1 MWHSVG
7 LTLLVFVA
15 TLLIVLLL
23 MVCGEC
29 GVARGSYTPRYTR
42 RLDRLVDWLV
52 LSGLKEKKKAWVGK
66 CLHLFFTYLSGVS
79 PDPRQARCHPGEGRT
94 ASRAGH
100 LDSGLKQVLLH
111 RQRLDCHSYRS
122 LLRF

>member
-1 MWHSVG
+1 MSEASRGAVTLRGTHAG
-7 LTLLVFVA
+7 L
-15 TLLIVLLL
+15 
-23 MVCGEC
+23 
-29 GVARGSYTPRYTR
+29 
-42 RLDRLVDWLV
+42 RLVDRLV

-66 CLHLFFTYLSGVS
+66 CLQIICFSLTSGVS
-79 PDPRQARCHPGEGRT
+79 SDARQARCHPGEGRT

-111 RQRLDCHSYRS
+111 RQRPDGHSYRR